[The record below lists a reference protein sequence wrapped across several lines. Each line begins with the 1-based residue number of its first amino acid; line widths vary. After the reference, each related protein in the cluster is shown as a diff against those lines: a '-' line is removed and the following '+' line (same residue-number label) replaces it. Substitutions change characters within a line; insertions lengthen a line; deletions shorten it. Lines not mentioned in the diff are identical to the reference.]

1 MNRTKQTRKAAPRT
15 KVWVQVGSVKDA
27 VEIARACKSDVLV
40 VQGTDAGGHSLAQ
53 GAGIMSLLLEVADA
67 VEALA
72 KGGTAEEMPLLM
84 AAGGIVEGR
93 GVAAALVL
101 GAAGVTIGTRFLASA
116 EANIAAGYRDEVVRA
131 SDGGQ
136 NTVKTKIYNS
146 LRGTIG

>member
-1 MNRTKQTRKAAPRT
+1 M
-15 KVWVQVGSVKDA
+15 QVGSVKDA
-27 VEIARACKSDVLV
+27 VEVARGCKPDVLV

-53 GAGIMSLLLEVADA
+53 GAGIVSLLLEVADA

-72 KGGTAEEMPLLM
+72 KGGTVEEMPLPM

-101 GAAGVTIGTRFLASA
+101 GAAGVAMGTRFLASA
-116 EANIAAGYRDEVVRA
+116 EADITVGYRDEVVRA

-136 NTVKTKIYNS
+136 NTVMTKIYDS
-146 LRGTIG
+146 LRGTTGWS

>member
-1 MNRTKQTRKAAPRT
+1 MPADI
-15 KVWVQVGSVKDA
+15 VWR
-27 VEIARACKSDVLV
+27 RAL
-40 VQGTDAGGHSLAQ
+40 GAWRRAQ
-53 GAGIMSLLLEVADA
+53 GAGIVSLLLEVADA

-84 AAGGIVEGR
+84 ATGGIVEGR

-136 NTVKTKIYNS
+136 NTVRPKIYNS
-146 LRGTIG
+146 LRGAIGWSRGHNARGCRK